1 MKRQTA
7 GFWGAIAV
15 LAIGLVFLGYSLM
28 YPYSSEIGP
37 GAGFFPMWLS
47 GLLVLLACVYIYQ
60 CVKGND
66 RAEKID
72 AAGMKKVLFI
82 LMAMTVYVLVLR
94 LLGFNVA
101 STMFLFVLLFR
112 SYKPLLNTA
121 ISLGS
126 SVFIYFLFLILGVQ
140 LPLNAL
146 GF

>member
-112 SYKPLLNTA
+112 SYKPLLNAA